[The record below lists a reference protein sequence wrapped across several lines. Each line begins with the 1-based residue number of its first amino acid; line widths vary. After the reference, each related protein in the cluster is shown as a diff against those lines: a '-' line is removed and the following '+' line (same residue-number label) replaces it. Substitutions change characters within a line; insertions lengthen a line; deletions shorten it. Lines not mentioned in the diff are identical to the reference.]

1 MKILGSAV
9 DKRTNTPVV
18 YAQVPIS
25 KLLDIVGKDFGDF
38 EIQRRREKHRAYD
51 RLKRDLKAGALL
63 PSIILAVD
71 PERVPDLKQMFAES
85 RWDELALELQ
95 EEGGVNILDGLQR
108 TYIIQD
114 LVNDGVEF
122 MPQHMQHLEFWL
134 EESTDNLVY
143 RMIVLN
149 AGQKAMSMRH
159 QVELLFS
166 TLKERLKA
174 KVPGL
179 IILSEKEGA
188 RRSKPRSYPLD
199 RLATSYQA
207 YVTKSPEISRENI
220 VAQELVEA
228 EVLDSSEQ
236 ELTEQFNSFVDL
248 LSDFAILDDH
258 VCRIYPERDKEAGI
272 PTGAS
277 WLGSD
282 NVMLSFFAAYAQF
295 SLGTESHAKRA
306 AEALVELK
314 AIVSEAAVDTDPM
327 GLATLTQLQKGLSP
341 RKYNVGFATRR
352 LLTSGF
358 KEYFRNGGEEALENC
373 WKFAAE

>member
-1 MKILGSAV
+1 M
-9 DKRTNTPVV
+9 
-18 YAQVPIS
+18 
-25 KLLDIVGKDFGDF
+25 
-38 EIQRRREKHRAYD
+38 QRRREKHRAYD

-95 EEGGVNILDGLQR
+95 VEGGVNILDGLQR